1 MPASFDCNLSIS
13 TLLFFNES
21 SADGDNESLSGSSL
35 VSEVTMMTYSKERA
49 NMIKEEFFVRIRQ
62 ETKSL
67 TLQEKKALLE
77 EIQDEQDE
85 KFRRQIK
92 IEKEKRKE
100 EERQKMMANEQKEAQ
115 AAVFEN
121 LYQLRLQKQE
131 ENEQHA
137 AEEAQHV
144 RAAPTQLRRG
154 RCLVQ
159 SFSTKP
165 SLRKNDTRLARS
177 FSMMTQPKLENPNRN
192 NSRSTAMEGF
202 PYFAHFVLS
211 VL

>member
-100 EERQKMMANEQKEAQ
+100 EERQMMMQTSRRR
-115 AAVFEN
+115 
-121 LYQLRLQKQE
+121 LRL
-131 ENEQHA
+131 
-137 AEEAQHV
+137 
-144 RAAPTQLRRG
+144 L
-154 RCLVQ
+154 CLKIYI
-159 SFSTKP
+159 S
-165 SLRKNDTRLARS
+165 
-177 FSMMTQPKLENPNRN
+177 
-192 NSRSTAMEGF
+192 
-202 PYFAHFVLS
+202 
-211 VL
+211 